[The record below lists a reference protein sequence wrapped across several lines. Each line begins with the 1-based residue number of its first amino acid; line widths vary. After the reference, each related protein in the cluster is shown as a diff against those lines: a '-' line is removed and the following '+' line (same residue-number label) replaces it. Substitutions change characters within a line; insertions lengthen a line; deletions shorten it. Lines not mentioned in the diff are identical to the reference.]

1 MSRISRFL
9 SGVKVVDLSRHLP
22 GPLATLLMADMGAEI
37 IKVEP
42 PQGEEMRFIGPQAAS
57 GNSAYFDAVNAGK
70 TGIRL
75 DLKNVADRD
84 VLLGLLKDAD
94 VLFESFRPGV
104 MDKLGLS
111 VAFLREFAPQLVICS
126 LNGYGDNSPL
136 KKDVGHDLNYLAMNG
151 LLEGT
156 GTVEHT
162 VAPWPPLADCAG
174 GLFGLSTV
182 LAALLERERSGQ
194 GCHVEVAL
202 ADSVM
207 PLMTFSL
214 AELGLTGKGI
224 PRAEALLN
232 GGAARYRTY
241 RTADGFSVA
250 LGAVEPKFWQ
260 AFCVAAQREE
270 WVARIDDALPQ
281 TSLQAEVAAFF
292 SAMTL
297 AECNERFAGVD
308 CCFNQVL
315 ALDEAV
321 NTPHIQARRL
331 VVNKVDVNTVVA
343 NKLDGNKVDAN
354 NASGEWQALYPAYVD
369 GQAPLSRP
377 AFREV
382 DPGALTGK
390 TP

>member
-1 MSRISRFL
+1 MSRINRFL
-9 SGVKVVDLSRHLP
+9 SGIKVVDLSRHLP

-42 PQGEEMRFIGPQAAS
+42 PQGEEMRFIGPLAAT
-57 GNSAYFDAVNAGK
+57 GNSAWFDAVNAGK

-75 DLKNVADRD
+75 DLKNSTDRD
-84 VLLGLLKDAD
+84 VLLGLLKEAD

-111 VAFLREFAPQLVICS
+111 VAYLREFAPQLVICS

-151 LLEGT
+151 LLDGT
-156 GTVEHT
+156 GTVEQT

-182 LAALLERERSGQ
+182 LAALLERERSGS

-214 AELGLTGKGI
+214 ADLGLTGRGI
-224 PRAEALLN
+224 PRAQALLN

-241 RTADGFSVA
+241 RTADGHSVA

-260 AFCVAAQREE
+260 AFCQAADRSD
-270 WVARIDDALPQ
+270 WIARMDEPLPQ
-281 TSLQAEVAAFF
+281 TALQGELEAFF
-292 SAMTL
+292 ATQSL
-297 AECNERFAGVD
+297 ADCNARFAGVD

-315 ALDEAV
+315 ELSDAV
-321 NTPHIQARRL
+321 NTPHIQARQL
-331 VVNKVDVNTVVA
+331 VKKNQA
-343 NKLDGNKVDAN
+343 
-354 NASGEWQALYPAYVD
+354 GEWQALYPAYVD
-369 GQAPLSRP
+369 GVAPLSRP

-382 DPGALTGK
+382 DPDSITK
-390 TP
+390 TH

>member
-1 MSRISRFL
+1 MSRISGFL
-9 SGVKVVDLSRHLP
+9 SGIKVVDLSRHLP
-22 GPLATLLMADMGAEI
+22 GPLASLLMADMGAEI

-42 PQGEEMRFIGPQAAS
+42 PQGEEMRFIGSMAS
-57 GNSAYFDAVNAGK
+57 TGNSAWFDAVNAGK

-75 DLKNVADRD
+75 DLKQVADREI
-84 VLLGLLKDAD
+84 LLGLLKDAD

-111 VAFLREFAPQLVICS
+111 VAYLREFAPRLVICS

-136 KKDVGHDLNYLAMNG
+136 QKEVGHDLNYLAMNG
-151 LLEGT
+151 LLDGT
-156 GTVEHT
+156 GTQKQT

-194 GCHVEVAL
+194 GSHVEVAL

-207 PLMTFSL
+207 PLLTFSL
-214 AELGLTGKGI
+214 AELSLKGKGI
-224 PRAEALLN
+224 PRAQALLN

-241 RTADGFSVA
+241 LTADGYSVA

-260 AFCVAAQREE
+260 AFCKAAGRED
-270 WVARIDDALPQ
+270 WISRIDEDLPQ
-281 TSLQAEVAAFF
+281 LSLQGEVQALF
-292 SAMTL
+292 SALTL
-297 AECNERFAGVD
+297 AECNARFGGVD

-315 ALDEAV
+315 ALEEAV
-321 NTPHIQARRL
+321 QTPHIRARKL
-331 VVNKVDVNTVVA
+331 VTKNV
-343 NKLDGNKVDAN
+343 
-354 NASGEWQALYPAYVD
+354 SGEWQALYPAYVD
-369 GQAPLSRP
+369 GEAPLTRP

-382 DPGALTGK
+382 DPGEITIK
-390 TP
+390 S

>member
-9 SGVKVVDLSRHLP
+9 SGIKVVDLSRHLP
-22 GPLATLLMADMGAEI
+22 GPLASVLMADMGAEI

-42 PQGEEMRFIGPQAAS
+42 PQGEEMRFIGPQAAT

-75 DLKNVADRD
+75 DLKSSADRE
-84 VLLGLLKDAD
+84 VLLGLLKEAD

-111 VAFLREFAPQLVICS
+111 VAFLREYAPQLVICS

-136 KKDVGHDLNYLAMNG
+136 VKDVGHDLNYLAMNG
-151 LLEGT
+151 VLAGT
-156 GTVEHT
+156 GTVEHA
-162 VAPWPPLADCAG
+162 VAPWPPLADCAAS
-174 GLFGLSTV
+174 LFGLSTV

-241 RTADGFSVA
+241 RTADGHSVA

-260 AFCVAAQREE
+260 AFCRAAERED
-270 WVARIDDALPQ
+270 WIARMDEALPQ
-281 TSLQAEVAAFF
+281 VALQSELMEFFAAL
-292 SAMTL
+292 TL
-297 AECNERFAGVD
+297 AECNSRFAGVD

-315 ALDEAV
+315 ELADAV
-321 NTPHIQARRL
+321 ETPHIQSRKL
-331 VVNKVDVNTVVA
+331 VIKNPA
-343 NKLDGNKVDAN
+343 
-354 NASGEWQALYPAYVD
+354 GEWQALYPAYVD

-382 DPGALTGK
+382 DPDSITK
-390 TP
+390 TH